1 MFNNYASLAEGIV
14 LFSSI
19 LCRTIPRKTHNAFT
33 EEQVP
38 GQPAVHVGSS
48 NPLRDAVQDRSQSWM
63 GISGIFFCTPLGSAF
78 PCSGLESNWR
88 FPARK
93 MGVPKINRW
102 FLWWKI
108 SLQWMIW
115 RYPQETSNSPTR
127 ETSPPWQCKRNHT
140 SNEKKIRYLVANY
153 PWIVSGLQPW
163 L

>member
-48 NPLRDAVQDRSQSWM
+48 NPLRDAVQDRSQSWKSVDVFSAPHLGVHFHVQDWSRIGGFQLGKWGYQKSIDGFCDGKSHYNGWFGGTPRKPPIHQQGKHPLPGSVR
-63 GISGIFFCTPLGSAF
+63 GITPAM
-78 PCSGLESNWR
+78 
-88 FPARK
+88 K
-93 MGVPKINRW
+93 
-102 FLWWKI
+102 
-108 SLQWMIW
+108 
-115 RYPQETSNSPTR
+115 
-127 ETSPPWQCKRNHT
+127 
-140 SNEKKIRYLVANY
+140 KKIRYLVANY
-153 PWIVSGLQPW
+153 PRIVSGLQPW